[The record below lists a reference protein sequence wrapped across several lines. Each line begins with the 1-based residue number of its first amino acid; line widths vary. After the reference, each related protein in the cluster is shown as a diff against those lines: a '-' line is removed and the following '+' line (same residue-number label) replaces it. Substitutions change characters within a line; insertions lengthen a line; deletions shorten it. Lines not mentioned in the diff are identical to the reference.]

1 MGAGVEAGILQKYFL
16 FPGAPELMHPDYQ
29 LRRAKENIHG
39 FRTVSLD
46 SACFR
51 LPVLRP
57 GEPHPLEP
65 WLDLEFA
72 VILIHCGTLVP
83 LCEAGQ

>member
-39 FRTVSLD
+39 FRTVAPD

-57 GEPHPLEP
+57 GEPHPRFHPLL
-65 WLDLEFA
+65 WLLPKFSEF
-72 VILIHCGTLVP
+72 
-83 LCEAGQ
+83 